1 MTFSFAQVTILYI
14 VRYSLLQA
22 VTDAS
27 NVVVSQTITLIHT
40 YTLRSCN
47 VSYITVFIRLYICIC
62 NRTYK
67 RIE

>member
-27 NVVVSQTITLIHT
+27 NVVVTNNHSNSH
-40 YTLRSCN
+40 
-47 VSYITVFIRLYICIC
+47 VHAA
-62 NRTYK
+62 
-67 RIE
+67 